1 MALTG
6 MRMFTRWC
14 VMGLLLAAYAGL
26 AVSAETAAA
35 AAGWYTHLAY
45 LPIVLAGLW
54 WGRRGLVVAALLA
67 VASLLPQFFGAGPA
81 EPLGNLVR
89 LAAYAAVGAA
99 AGLAGEMLGSA
110 RRAVRMSE
118 AKYRQLA
125 EKTLAGIFVYRDD
138 AILYINQ
145 RLLEM
150 LGYTTEETAGKSY
163 WDFVSVL
170 DRPRVREIA
179 ARRENQGVADL
190 RYECRLVTKTG
201 KMVWAEVISSQVD
214 YEGRP
219 AVLVCVYDIT
229 DRKET
234 EEERREL
241 STLAE
246 EQEEQ
251 LVHSTRLAEMGE
263 MAAGIAHELNQPL
276 TGIRNFARN
285 ASFMLEADVGG
296 KEELQENLRMIASQV
311 DRASRIIHQMR
322 ELARRTERHVS
333 LVDVNNTLR
342 ESVEFVMPQLRLSG
356 VEVEFDLAG
365 GLPRVLADRI
375 RLEQVFLNLLTNAR
389 HAMEESQR
397 RVLSVRTRHE
407 PQAPLPLVVEI
418 ADTGTG
424 FSADIADK
432 LFMPFFSTKK
442 AGRGTGLGLS
452 ISLGIIKD
460 HKGSIEAAGAE
471 GLGATFMIRLPV
483 GAREREEEQTEGREP
498 A

>member
-1 MALTG
+1 MT
-6 MRMFTRWC
+6 
-14 VMGLLLAAYAGL
+14 LLLGAYAAL
-26 AVSAETAAA
+26 ALVVPYR
-35 AAGWYTHLAY
+35 GVYTHLAY
-45 LPIVLAGLW
+45 LPIVLAGFW
-54 WGRRGLVVAALLA
+54 WGRRGIVVPALFAA
-67 VASLLPQFFGAGPA
+67 VSVLPQLVGIVQP
-81 EPLGNLVR
+81 EPWANILR
-89 LAAYAAVGAA
+89 LAAYVAVGVA
-99 AGLAGEMLGSA
+99 AGLAGDMLRSA
-110 RRAVRMSE
+110 RAAVRMSE

-125 EKTLAGIFVYRDD
+125 EKSLAGIFVYRDD
-138 AILYINQ
+138 LILYVNQ

-150 LGYTTEETAGKSY
+150 LGYSFDQTAGKSY
-163 WDFVSVL
+163 WDFVSPL
-170 DRPRVREIA
+170 DRSRVREIA

-190 RYECRLVTKTG
+190 RYECRLVTNTG
-201 KMVWAEVISSQVD
+201 KLVWAEIISSQVD

-234 EEERREL
+234 EEKRREL

-246 EQEEQ
+246 KQEEQ

-285 ASFMLEADVGG
+285 ASFMLEAGVGG
-296 KEELQENLRMIASQV
+296 KEELRENLRMIASQV

-356 VEVEFDLAG
+356 VEVVFDLTP

-389 HAMEESQR
+389 HAMEESPR

-407 PQAPLPLVVEI
+407 PLAPLPVVIEI
-418 ADTGTG
+418 ADTGAG
-424 FSADIADK
+424 FSPDIAEK
-432 LFMPFFSTKK
+432 LFAPFFSTKK

-460 HKGSIEAAGAE
+460 HKGAIEAAGTE
-471 GLGATFMIRLPV
+471 GHGAAFTIRLPV
-483 GAREREEEQTEGREP
+483 GVHEHDEEQTEGRQQ

>member
-1 MALTG
+1 LQAG
-6 MRMFTRWC
+6 
-14 VMGLLLAAYAGL
+14 VMTLLLGAYAGL

-35 AAGWYTHLAY
+35 GPWYTHLAY
-45 LPIVLAGLW
+45 PPIVLAGLW
-54 WGRRGLVVAALLA
+54 WGRRGLIVPALLA
-67 VASLLPQFFGAGPA
+67 VASVLPQFMGAAPSDLA
-81 EPLGNLVR
+81 ANLVR
-89 LAAYAAVGAA
+89 LAAYLAVGVS
-99 AGLAGEMLGSA
+99 AGLAGEMLGRA
-110 RRAVRMSE
+110 RGAVRMSE

-138 AILYINQ
+138 VILYVNT
-145 RLLEM
+145 RLQEM
-150 LGYTTEETAGKSY
+150 LGYSLADAAGRSY
-163 WDFVSVL
+163 WDFVSPQ
-170 DRPRVREIA
+170 DRPRVRELA

-190 RYECRLVTKTG
+190 RYECRLVTRAGDT
-201 KMVWAEVISSQVD
+201 VWADIISSQVD

-234 EEERREL
+234 EEKRREL

-246 EQEEQ
+246 KQEEQ

-263 MAAGIAHELNQPL
+263 MAAGIAHEINQPL

-285 ASFMLEADVGG
+285 ASFMLEAGVGG
-296 KEELQENLRMIASQV
+296 KEELRENLRMIATQV

-356 VEVEFDLAG
+356 VEVVFDLAPN
-365 GLPRVLADRI
+365 LPRVLADRI

-397 RVLSVRTRHE
+397 RILSVRTRHD
-407 PQAPLPLVVEI
+407 PVAPLPVAIEV

-424 FSADIADK
+424 FSPDIAEK
-432 LFMPFFSTKK
+432 LFAPFFSTKK

-460 HKGSIEAAGAE
+460 HKGVIEAAGTE
-471 GLGATFMIRLPV
+471 GHGATFTIRLPV
-483 GAREREEEQTEGREP
+483 GQEEQTEGQQQ

>member
-1 MALTG
+1 MA
-6 MRMFTRWC
+6 
-14 VMGLLLAAYAGL
+14 LLLAAYAGL

-35 AAGWYTHLAY
+35 AAPWYTHLAY
-45 LPIVLAGLW
+45 PPIVLAGLW
-54 WGRRGLVVAALLA
+54 WGRRGLMVPALLA
-67 VASLLPQFFGAGPA
+67 VASVLPQFIGAAPA
-81 EPLGNLVR
+81 EPWGNLVR
-89 LAAYAAVGAA
+89 LAGYAAVGAA

-110 RRAVRMSE
+110 RSAVRMSE

-138 AILYINQ
+138 VILYVNK
-145 RLLEM
+145 RLQEM
-150 LGYTTEETAGKSY
+150 LGYSLADAAGRSY
-163 WDFVSVL
+163 WDFVSPQ
-170 DRPRVREIA
+170 DRPRVRELA
-179 ARRENQGVADL
+179 AGRENQGVADL
-190 RYECRLVTKTG
+190 RYECRLVTRAGDT
-201 KMVWAEVISSQVD
+201 VWADIISSQVD

-246 EQEEQ
+246 KQEEQ

-285 ASFMLEADVGG
+285 ASFMLEAGVGG
-296 KEELQENLRMIASQV
+296 KEELRENLRMIASQV

-322 ELARRTERHVS
+322 ELTRRTERHVS

-356 VEVEFDLAG
+356 VEVVFELAP

-397 RVLSVRTRHE
+397 RILSVRTRND
-407 PQAPLPLVVEI
+407 PVAPLPLVIEI

-424 FSADIADK
+424 FSPDIADK
-432 LFMPFFSTKK
+432 LFTPFFSTKK

-460 HKGSIEAAGAE
+460 HKGAIEAAGTE
-471 GLGATFMIRLPV
+471 GHGATFTIRLPA
-483 GAREREEEQTEGREP
+483 GQKEQTEGRQQ

>member
-1 MALTG
+1 MAL
-6 MRMFTRWC
+6 
-14 VMGLLLAAYAGL
+14 LLGAYAALVLAAPYRAI
-26 AVSAETAAA
+26 
-35 AAGWYTHLAY
+35 YTHLAY
-45 LPIVLAGLW
+45 LPIVLAGFW
-54 WGRRGLVVAALLA
+54 WGRRGMAVPALFAA
-67 VASLLPQFFGAGPA
+67 VSVLPQLVGIAQP
-81 EPLGNLVR
+81 EPWANILR
-89 LAAYAAVGAA
+89 LAAYVAVGLA

-110 RRAVRMSE
+110 RAAVRMSE

-125 EKTLAGIFVYRDD
+125 EKSLAGIFVYRDD
-138 AILYINQ
+138 LILYVNQ

-150 LGYTTEETAGKSY
+150 LGYSIDQTAGKSY
-163 WDFVSVL
+163 WDFVSPL

-190 RYECRLVTKTG
+190 RYECRLVTNTG
-201 KMVWAEVISSQVD
+201 KMVWADVISSQVD

-234 EEERREL
+234 EEKRREL

-246 EQEEQ
+246 KQEEQ

-285 ASFMLEADVGG
+285 ASFMLEAGVGG
-296 KEELQENLRMIASQV
+296 ADELRENLRMIASQV

-356 VEVEFDLAG
+356 VEVVFDLAP

-389 HAMEESQR
+389 HAMEESPR
-397 RVLSVRTRHE
+397 RILSVRTRHD
-407 PQAPLPLVVEI
+407 PVAPLPLAIEI

-424 FSADIADK
+424 FSPDIADK
-432 LFMPFFSTKK
+432 LFAPFFSTKK

-460 HKGSIEAAGAE
+460 HKGAIEAAGTE
-471 GLGATFMIRLPV
+471 GHGATFTIRLPV
-483 GAREREEEQTEGREP
+483 GQEEQAEGRQQP
-498 A
+498 